1 MYLYLSNAPR
11 TLYLITDQQD
21 EKQGKPRRALVF
33 RAAEG
38 SNSQAIVEFLR
49 AEEVDMLNLVRL
61 SSRIVKGCLGLIS
74 VDGGTLHGRLVVSTC
89 LKAHARRDIPGG
101 GHQRD

>member
-11 TLYLITDQQD
+11 TLYLITDHQD

-38 SNSQAIVEFLR
+38 NSQAIVEFLR
-49 AEEVDMLNLVRL
+49 AEEVDMLSLVRL

-74 VDGGTLHGRLVVSTC
+74 VEGGASPRCFH
-89 LKAHARRDIPGG
+89 
-101 GHQRD
+101 

>member
-11 TLYLITDQQD
+11 TLYLITDHQE

-38 SNSQAIVEFLR
+38 NSQAIVEFLR
-49 AEEVDMLNLVRL
+49 AEEVDVLNLVRL
-61 SSRIVKGCLGLIS
+61 SNRIVKGCLGLIS
-74 VDGGTLHGRLVVSTC
+74 VEGGASPTMLLF
-89 LKAHARRDIPGG
+89 
-101 GHQRD
+101 GHRPTGLQRYSWPL